1 MGAAI
6 VFLVFMGIAGF
17 FVFRMIQ
24 SRNDNP
30 AYEEP
35 PRRMTRRE
43 KKLAQLEAF
52 DDDIPPRPT
61 IHELVAEEMRATGA
75 GNVPGSE
82 GIEAPVLLK
91 VWHRDEHVRTG
102 CATGALRYVVREGV
116 SASTATEADV
126 MLVCDE
132 VVDRQGDAPPPAT
145 GGEHDDP
152 ASGIPST
159 TDDSSLPGSDATAAD
174 PD

>member
-1 MGAAI
+1 MGATI
-6 VFLVFMGIAGF
+6 LFFVFIGIAGF
-17 FVFRMIQ
+17 FLFRMLQ

-35 PRRMTRRE
+35 PPRMSRRE

-61 IHELVAEEMRATGA
+61 IQELVAEEIRDTGA
-75 GNVPGSE
+75 DRIPGSE
-82 GIEAPVLLK
+82 GIESPVLLK

-102 CATGALRYVVREGV
+102 CAAGALRYVVREGV
-116 SASTATEADV
+116 TVSAATEADV

-132 VVDRQGDAPPPAT
+132 VIGGQDDAPRPVVV
-145 GGEHDDP
+145 DDHQDQ
-152 ASGIPST
+152 ASVEPSL
-159 TDDSSLPGSDATAAD
+159 SSD
-174 PD
+174 PDSAASDSTAVEPD